1 MAQQRIRHIGPRLY
15 GGVIAGVIA
24 SAALAA
30 CGGGGS
36 GASAPV
42 VAVATASP
50 ASVVTTPQPQVVTMS
65 LPDGSAIGQETDPT
79 YGLVG
84 GYTQTK
90 YSQVLGFVTGS
101 QVMISNGQAAAI
113 PHTLDVVSQ
122 TSFTTGATPL
132 PTTAN
137 GGTTFGAAFAS
148 GAINSG
154 ASIGPITLATAGIY
168 YSGCGFHFVSD
179 TMRSVLVVAAAATP
193 GPQATPVP
201 GDTPPPNNPGF
212 GY

>member
-1 MAQQRIRHIGPRLY
+1 MAQQRIRFSGARLSA
-15 GGVIAGVIA
+15 GLAAGLIAG
-24 SAALAA
+24 AALAA

-36 GASAPV
+36 GSSPA
-42 VAVATASP
+42 VAVATTAP
-50 ASVVTTPQPQVVTMS
+50 TATPVPTAAPQVITMS
-65 LPDGSAIGQETDPT
+65 LPDGSAIGQENDPT
-79 YGLVG
+79 YGLIG

-101 QVMISNGQAAAI
+101 QVMISNGQGTAI

-122 TSFTTGATPL
+122 TSFATGATPL
-132 PTTAN
+132 PTTAS
-137 GGTTFGAAFAS
+137 GGTSLAAGFAS
-148 GAINSG
+148 GSINSG
-154 ASIGPITLATAGIY
+154 AQIGPIALATAGIY
-168 YSGCGFHFVSD
+168 YIGCGFHFVSD
-179 TMRSVLVVAAAATP
+179 TMRTVLVVAAAATP